1 MIVSPYFQTSWCNRC
16 GSSCHCS
23 FKPALVWD
31 RGRKTSKRWLSFH
44 LFTIQPLFAIYPI
57 YWRCNSYLFLFSWP
71 VCGETDP
78 ELPPHPRQLCRIAL
92 PDHRGPDQLS
102 PKVTYR
108 SETRTPVVFPQ
119 RSHCCVYGR
128 YRSFPTDLS
137 ALLLGD
143 LYYTRLSLSGVS
155 EHLSHRALLD
165 LYQILH
171 ANLSSNLSKVC
182 DADQPSWHKQMH
194 FYLQLFYS
202 LSGPPADSE
211 NSVSVWGRAP
221 SPLRGTTLR
230 LDSQTIP
237 DQNTLQHEFFFLR
250 AGWGECRGAARFC
263 PLPPGWA
270 GTCHSAGL
278 QRETAAPPK
287 AETRSGAAQSATG
300 TPHHLPAGLCYKQ
313 PFN

>member
-1 MIVSPYFQTSWCNRC
+1 MRSRQENWQKVIEL
-16 GSSCHCS
+16 SS
-23 FKPALVWD
+23 L
-31 RGRKTSKRWLSFH
+31 T
-44 LFTIQPLFAIYPI
+44 FTIQPLFAIYLI
-57 YWRCNSYLFLFSWP
+57 YWRHNHYLFLFSWP

-78 ELPPHPRQLCRIAL
+78 ELPPHPRQLCRIPL

-102 PKVTYR
+102 PTVTYQ
-108 SETRTPVVFPQ
+108 SETRRPVVFHQ
-119 RSHCCVYGR
+119 RSHCCVYGG

-155 EHLSHRALLD
+155 EHLSHTALLD

-171 ANLSSNLSKVC
+171 ANLSSNFSKVC

-194 FYLQLFYS
+194 FYLQRF
-202 LSGPPADSE
+202 
-211 NSVSVWGRAP
+211 WF
-221 SPLRGTTLR
+221 PLRSACWLWEFCLSLR
-230 LDSQTIP
+230 QSSLPTPRYDPQARFS
-237 DQNTLQHEFFFLR
+237 NNSRSEHAAWVFFLR

-270 GTCHSAGL
+270 GACHSAGL

-300 TPHHLPAGLCYKQ
+300 TPHHLPAGVVL
-313 PFN
+313 